1 MLKRRQGVMGMRKC
15 DELIF
20 QTLENGSDA
29 CPECVAEE
37 EERLEE
43 REKQLMEACAHEI
56 HS

>member
-1 MLKRRQGVMGMRKC
+1 MGMRKC